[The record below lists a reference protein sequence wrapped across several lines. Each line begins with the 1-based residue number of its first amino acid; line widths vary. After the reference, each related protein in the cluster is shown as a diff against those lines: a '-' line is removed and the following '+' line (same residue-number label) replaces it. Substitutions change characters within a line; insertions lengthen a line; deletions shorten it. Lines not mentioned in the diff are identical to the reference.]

1 VNDERSRGRFIK
13 GRIGRGKTRLIR
25 RTREEFCTWGV
36 TATSRPLYLLVR
48 IACTLQTRPIAI
60 YVARS
65 VVCLCL
71 LSPQTDGPIE
81 MRSRRQTHVDPKNI
95 VSDASRGSLA
105 RMGIF
110 EGARVRHPSE
120 KKILRLRSPE
130 RNQYHAAGAS
140 RSSDVA

>member
-1 VNDERSRGRFIK
+1 MNDERSRGRFIK

-120 KKILRLRSPE
+120 NKILRLRSPE